1 MHQNNVL
8 VSITIF
14 VILFGAIFWT
24 KPLFLFKSDG
34 SIRTFGVGYRNK
46 TIFPIW
52 LLSLVLGI
60 LTYSGVVYW
69 RQYMT

>member
-1 MHQNNVL
+1 MYKNDVL
-8 VSITIF
+8 ISITVF
-14 VILFGAIFWT
+14 TILFGLVFWT
-24 KPLFLFKSDG
+24 RPLFLFKSDG
-34 SIRTFGVGYRNK
+34 SIREFGIGYRNK

-69 RQYMT
+69 RQYIA

>member
-1 MHQNNVL
+1 MYKNDVL
-8 VSITIF
+8 ISITIF
-14 VILFGAIFWT
+14 AILFGFIFWT

-34 SIRTFGVGYRNK
+34 SIREFGIGYRNK

-52 LLSLVLGI
+52 LCSLVLGI

-69 RQYMT
+69 RQYIA